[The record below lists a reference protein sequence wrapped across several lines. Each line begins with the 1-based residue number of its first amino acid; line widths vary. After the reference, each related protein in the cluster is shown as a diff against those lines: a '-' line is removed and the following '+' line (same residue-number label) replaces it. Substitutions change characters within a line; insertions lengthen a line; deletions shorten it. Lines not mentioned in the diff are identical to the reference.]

1 MFYRKQHIEIFKAL
15 HIKNPEQ
22 VYNAY
27 MSNYRMNR
35 MLEARSMLF
44 LNPNNLNGGCSLAT
58 GDAGGTKN
66 KGDMPPRRPY
76 VEGTSLLMESD
87 IPKDKEIINCKFEGR
102 DFTIFEAKI
111 GDGYDIS
118 LFPANNENK
127 PKCIHIT
134 THPSKGKAWKDGPDF
149 RGDAE
154 IQTISY
160 FKNCIGLGAMTS
172 GGGTILLK
180 LAIQFLKER
189 KQRYDIKQII
199 LMDNSLLYCT
209 TYVNKKKD
217 KSKIDNDKKKEKL
230 KQISRTIKL
239 GLYHTLKNGHTWYGD
254 YGFRPYDNRKRKLH
268 KELNELYENNINIV
282 ANTKISNDNLF
293 NIIHKY
299 LLKKSNII
307 IADNYIE
314 DLKQAC
320 KKLNIILIQQFFNT
334 FYLDYKKECYLLSKI
349 VDEICEKIGVED
361 FYTRAFFLKIK

>member
-1 MFYRKQHIEIFKAL
+1 
-15 HIKNPEQ
+15 
-22 VYNAY
+22 
-27 MSNYRMNR
+27 MNR

-44 LNPNNLNGGCSLAT
+44 LNPNNLTGGKKK
-58 GDAGGTKN
+58 DD
-66 KGDMPPRRPY
+66 DMPPRRPY

-87 IPKDKEIINCKFEGR
+87 IIKEKETINCKFEGR
-102 DFTIFEAKI
+102 DFTIYEAKI

-134 THPSKGKAWKDGPDF
+134 THPSKGKAWKDGLDF

-160 FKNCIGLGAMTS
+160 FKDCIGLGAMTS

-180 LAIQFLKER
+180 LALQFLKER
-189 KQRYDIKQII
+189 KQRYDIKRII
-199 LMDNSLLYCT
+199 LMDNSLLWVDSSALIARNSLEFQVLHCT
-209 TYVNKKKD
+209 TDVIDKKD
-217 KSKIDNDKKKEKL
+217 KSKIDNDKNKKKKKP

-239 GLYHTLKNGHTWYGD
+239 GLYHTLKNGHTWYGE

-268 KELNELYENNINIV
+268 KDLNELYENNINIV

-293 NIIHKY
+293 DVIHKY
-299 LLKKSNII
+299 LLKKSNAD

-314 DLKQAC
+314 TLKLTC
-320 KKLNIILIQQFFNT
+320 KKLKIMTIQQFFNT

-349 VDEICEKIGVED
+349 VDEICKKIGVED
-361 FYTRAFFLKIK
+361 FYTRVFFLRI

>member
-44 LNPNNLNGGCSLAT
+44 LNPNNLYGSGKKK
-58 GDAGGTKN
+58 DD
-66 KGDMPPRRPY
+66 DMPPRRPY

-87 IPKDKEIINCKFEGR
+87 IIKETINCKFEGR
-102 DFTIFEAKI
+102 DFTIYEAKI

-134 THPSKGKAWKDGPDF
+134 THPSKGKAWKDGLDF

-160 FKNCIGLGAMTS
+160 FKDCIGLGAMTS

-180 LAIQFLKER
+180 LAKHFLKER

-199 LMDNSLLYCT
+199 LMDNSLLHCT
-209 TYVNKKKD
+209 TDVIDKK
-217 KSKIDNDKKKEKL
+217 SKKEK

-239 GLYHTLKNGHTWYGD
+239 GLYHTLKNGHTWYGE

-268 KELNELYENNINIV
+268 KDLNELYENNINIV

-293 NIIHKY
+293 DIIYKY
-299 LLKKSNII
+299 LLKKSNAD

-314 DLKQAC
+314 TLKLTC
-320 KKLNIILIQQFFNT
+320 KKLKIITIQQFFNT

-349 VDEICEKIGVED
+349 VDEICEKIGIED
-361 FYTRAFFLKIK
+361 FYTRSFFLKI